1 MGCEVWGLGRDPI
14 ESAESGYSFFFF
26 PDRSPLYIAGIDSV
40 NEPCGAFFRLTPSS
54 HVQSAESSMQ
64 PAAFAIAIALK

>member
-1 MGCEVWGLGRDPI
+1 MR
-14 ESAESGYSFFFF
+14 A
-26 PDRSPLYIAGIDSV
+26 SPPPTPPTAGIDSV

>member
-14 ESAESGYSFFFF
+14 ESAESGHSFFFF
-26 PDRSPLYIAGIDSV
+26 PERSPLYIAGIDSV
-40 NEPCGAFFRLTPSS
+40 NEPCGAFFRSTPSS
-54 HVQSAESSMQ
+54 HVQSADSSMQ